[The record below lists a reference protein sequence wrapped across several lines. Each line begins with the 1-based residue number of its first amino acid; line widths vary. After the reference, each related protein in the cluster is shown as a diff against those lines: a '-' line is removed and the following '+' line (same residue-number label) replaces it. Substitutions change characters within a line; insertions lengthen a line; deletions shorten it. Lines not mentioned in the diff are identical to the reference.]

1 MTTSPN
7 TPCLGAEESFDSQ
20 VNSPNLAR
28 ENKSFYLIASINV
41 NSWLQVKIKQLYFG
55 CRVIEDLML
64 CSGKHNLNL

>member
-41 NSWLQVKIKQLYFG
+41 NSWLHKDEIKQL
-55 CRVIEDLML
+55 
-64 CSGKHNLNL
+64 